1 MLHKP
6 FYDPTKSYEDN
17 YEYGPYGAFAD
28 VLTDTSRRYIQKGE
42 PQFNYHGH
50 TIYKPIGIPPG
61 PLINSRFVKAAFNM
75 GFDICVYKTVRSD
88 SYPCHP
94 HPNILGLD
102 IDGDLTMEKAK
113 GQLVGRADY
122 HEPLSITNSFGVPS
136 KSVDFWQEDIKKA
149 LSYAGKGQ
157 VLVVSFMGT
166 VHEGQTEE
174 EFLQDH
180 RLVAQKAHE
189 TGADLFE
196 VNLSCPNIGNEGLIC
211 YNTKMSGKIVRA
223 IREVLGNKQ
232 LSVKIGYF
240 ERQSELES
248 FVDEVQEH
256 VQGIAAINTI
266 PTEVVDEKGNQ
277 ALPGPNRLKS
287 GICGSGIKWAGLEMT
302 KRLRE
307 LREKHGYSYVIE
319 SMGGV
324 MNAQDYDEYVR
335 AGADVVMSATGSMW
349 NPYLAQEIKAASK

>member
-136 KSVDFWQEDIKKA
+136 KSVDFWQEDIKKLCHMLA
-149 LSYAGKGQ
+149 KGKC
-157 VLVVSFMGT
+157 L
-166 VHEGQTEE
+166 
-174 EFLQDH
+174 L
-180 RLVAQKAHE
+180 
-189 TGADLFE
+189 
-196 VNLSCPNIGNEGLIC
+196 
-211 YNTKMSGKIVRA
+211 
-223 IREVLGNKQ
+223 
-232 LSVKIGYF
+232 
-240 ERQSELES
+240 
-248 FVDEVQEH
+248 
-256 VQGIAAINTI
+256 
-266 PTEVVDEKGNQ
+266 
-277 ALPGPNRLKS
+277 
-287 GICGSGIKWAGLEMT
+287 
-302 KRLRE
+302 
-307 LREKHGYSYVIE
+307 
-319 SMGGV
+319 
-324 MNAQDYDEYVR
+324 
-335 AGADVVMSATGSMW
+335 
-349 NPYLAQEIKAASK
+349 